1 MIEQELIDAGFEKQE
16 SNHLESG
23 NGYNY
28 YYYILDLCEGVCLLS
43 CDSDEV
49 VNDNWYIKSFDIPA
63 LKIETTSHLKEFLEL
78 VRTLTG
84 CENV

>member
-1 MIEQELIDAGFEKQE
+1 MTEKQLIEAGFEKQE
-16 SNHLESG
+16 ANHVETD
-23 NGYNY
+23 NGYDY

-49 VNDNWYIKSFDIPA
+49 TDDKWYIKSFDIPA
-63 LKIETTSHLKEFLEL
+63 LKIETQTHLNEFLDL

-84 CENV
+84 CEHV

>member
-1 MIEQELIDAGFEKQE
+1 MTEQELIDAGFEKQE

-23 NGYNY
+23 NGYDY

-49 VNDNWYIKSFDIPA
+49 VDDKWYIKSFDIPS
-63 LKIETTSHLKEFLEL
+63 LTIKTTSHLKEFLEL